1 MAFGFFVELK
11 KKAGHAIHSSHPKLL
26 DFTYLPLSTR
36 LLMSHQIKDALHV
49 MNSTSNN
56 GAARNYLHGQFGKF
70 VNLIKVAYLGRKANG
85 KLDSTK
91 DDIDYMM
98 DNFVNSDEISF
109 ISLFD
114 VSGKEFFDTND
125 QVKSNT
131 APDDTVTISSYKVSP
146 GDVRYTEIM
155 NNTNLECFSK
165 QISEEQEERNLCKK

>member
-26 DFTYLPLSTR
+26 NFTYFPLSTC
-36 LLMSHQIKDALHV
+36 LLTSHQIEDALNV
-49 MNSTSNN
+49 VNATSNN

-70 VNLIKVAYLGRKANG
+70 VNLIKVAYLGRKANR

-98 DNFVNSDEISF
+98 DNFVNSNEISF
-109 ISLFD
+109 ISLSN

-125 QVKSNT
+125 QVKSQT
-131 APDDTVTISSYKVSP
+131 ATDDTVTISTYKVSP
-146 GDVRYTEIM
+146 RDVRYTEIKS
-155 NNTNLECFSK
+155 NTNLECLSK
-165 QISEEQEERNLCKK
+165 QISEE